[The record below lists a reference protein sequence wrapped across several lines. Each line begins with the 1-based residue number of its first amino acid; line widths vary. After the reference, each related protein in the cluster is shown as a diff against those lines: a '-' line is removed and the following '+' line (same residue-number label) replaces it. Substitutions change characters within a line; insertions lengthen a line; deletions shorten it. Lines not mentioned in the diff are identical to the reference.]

1 MMIPRVRKLIKEIVS
16 NKEGALSILRG
27 ILKQIQDIGGGTIK
41 RDNVEHEKRSRAYI
55 LTIRGIGEE
64 LENTIDDILEKS
76 KINVSKDNFV
86 LSYSKHKSKEPD
98 LWWFFDEEAPREE
111 VSPKWFLT
119 YKIAVKDGLAEKVS
133 PPRYVYHTS
142 KKDNRESILKQGI
155 LAKDFSESYWK
166 GEGPELDY
174 GRPLVFVSKTDKVGE
189 LWMGDPSYNRDVW
202 RIDTTKFDA
211 DWFEDPNTAH
221 LIDKNE
227 LATTSSIPPYA
238 IELVKKV

>member
-1 MMIPRVRKLIKEIVS
+1 MIPRVRKLIKEIVS

-27 ILKQIQDIGGGTIK
+27 ILRKIQEIGGGTIK
-41 RDNVEHEKRSRAYI
+41 RDNVEHEKRNRAYI

-64 LENTIDDILEKS
+64 LENTIDDILERS
-76 KINVSKDNFV
+76 KTNAYKDNFV
-86 LSYSKHKSKEPD
+86 LSFKKHKSQEPD
-98 LWWFFDEEAPREE
+98 ISFFDEEI
-111 VSPKWFLT
+111 PKGDGSSKWLIT
-119 YKIAVKDGLAEKVS
+119 YQIAAKDGLAEKVS

-227 LATTSSIPPYA
+227 LTTTSSIPPYA
-238 IELVKKV
+238 IELVKKT